1 MDCINSAIL
10 NGVFPDE
17 LKLVDMRPLYKK
29 SDLHDKPNANRSS
42 SCNQFPR
49 SMERYI

>member
-17 LKLVDMRPLYKK
+17 LKLVDV
-29 SDLHDKPNANRSS
+29 
-42 SCNQFPR
+42 
-49 SMERYI
+49 RYIFLWKDIYEKLNLFCETIF